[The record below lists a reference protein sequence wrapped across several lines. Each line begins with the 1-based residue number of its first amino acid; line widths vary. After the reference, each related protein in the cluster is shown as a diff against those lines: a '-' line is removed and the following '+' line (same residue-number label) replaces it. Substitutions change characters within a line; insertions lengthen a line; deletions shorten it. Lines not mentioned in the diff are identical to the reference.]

1 MSAKS
6 FRKIIH
12 VDMDAFFA
20 SVEQRDHPA
29 LRGKPIAVG
38 HAGARGVVAT
48 ASYEARKFGVRSAMP
63 SAKARELCPE
73 LIFVHSRMKHYQ
85 AVSKQV
91 RAIFE
96 RYTDIIEPVSIDEAF
111 LDVTDN
117 KIGATTGLEI
127 AKRIKKEIRE
137 ELGLV
142 ASAGVSYNKFLA
154 KIASDYRKPDG
165 LCVMLGL
172 VASAGVSYN
181 KFLAKI
187 ASDYRKPDGLCVI
200 HPDQALDFIDKL
212 PIEAFWGIGPATAK
226 RLHALGITTAPQLRA
241 VSLSRLTELFGKAG
255 LTYYNF
261 VRGIDDRQVTTH
273 RERKSVGCEETFG
286 RDIKGKAIDEA
297 LTSVINELAQRV
309 NRRKFKGK
317 RLTLKVR
324 FPDFTTLTRSGS
336 GHEVLDS
343 VEKITPLAYR
353 LLKNVTLPATG
364 IRLLGLS
371 VSKTEQEIREDHLA
385 KQMTL
390 F

>member
-1 MSAKS
+1 MASEKS
-6 FRKIIH
+6 YRKIIH

-48 ASYEARKFGVRSAMP
+48 ASYEARKFGVHSAMP
-63 SAKARELCPE
+63 SSQARERCPQ

-85 AVSKQV
+85 AVSRQV

-111 LDVTDN
+111 LDVTVN
-117 KIGATTGLEI
+117 KIGAQTGLEI

-137 ELGLV
+137 ELGL
-142 ASAGVSYNKFLA
+142 
-154 KIASDYRKPDG
+154 I
-165 LCVMLGL
+165 
-172 VASAGVSYN
+172 ASAGVSYN

-200 HPDQALDFIDKL
+200 HPDQALQFIDKL

-226 RLHALGITTAPQLRA
+226 RMHALGIDTAPKLREM
-241 VSLSRLTELFGKAG
+241 SLARLTELFGKAG

-261 VRGIDDRQVTTH
+261 VRGIDDREVVTH

-286 RDIKGKAIDEA
+286 HDIRGKEIDQA
-297 LTSVINELAQRV
+297 LKDVIEELTRRV
-309 NRRKFKGK
+309 TKTGFKGK

-324 FPDFTTLTRSGS
+324 FPDFTTVTRSGVS
-336 GHEVLDS
+336 AHLLDCA
-343 VEKITPLAYR
+343 ENIEPLAR
-353 LLKNVTLPATG
+353 QLLNNVTLPVTG
-364 IRLLGLS
+364 IRLMGLT
-371 VSKTEQEIREDHLA
+371 VSRTEKEIREDYLA
-385 KQMTL
+385 EQMKL
-390 F
+390 FD

>member
-1 MSAKS
+1 MATEKT

-48 ASYEARKFGVRSAMP
+48 ASYEARKFGVHSAMP
-63 SAKARELCPE
+63 SSKARELCPQ
-73 LIFVHSRMKHYQ
+73 LIFVHSRMRHYQ
-85 AVSKQV
+85 AVSRQV

-111 LDVTDN
+111 LDVTEN
-117 KIGATTGLEI
+117 KIGAATGLEI
-127 AKRIKKEIRE
+127 AQKIKKDIRE
-137 ELGLV
+137 ELGL
-142 ASAGVSYNKFLA
+142 
-154 KIASDYRKPDG
+154 I
-165 LCVMLGL
+165 
-172 VASAGVSYN
+172 ASAGVSYN

-200 HPDQALDFIDKL
+200 HPSQALEFIDKL

-226 RLHALGITTAPQLRA
+226 RLHALGIDSAPKLREM
-241 VSLSRLTELFGKAG
+241 SLARLTELFGKAG

-261 VRGIDDRQVTTH
+261 VRGIDDRDVVTH

-286 RDIKGKAIDEA
+286 RDIRGQAIHEA
-297 LTSVINELAQRV
+297 LKEVIEELVRRV
-309 NRRKFKGK
+309 TRRQFKGK

-324 FPDFTTLTRSGS
+324 FPDFTTVTRSTS
-336 GHEVLDS
+336 GTQYLDNANT
-343 VEKITPLAYR
+343 ITELAHR
-353 LLKNVTLPATG
+353 LMDNVTLPSTG
-364 IRLLGLS
+364 IRLLGLT
-371 VSKTEQEIREDHLA
+371 VSKTDQEVKDEYLVQ
-385 KQMTL
+385 QMRL
-390 F
+390 FE

>member
-1 MSAKS
+1 MATEKT

-48 ASYEARKFGVRSAMP
+48 ASYEARKFGVHSAMP
-63 SAKARELCPE
+63 SSKARELCPQ
-73 LIFVHSRMKHYQ
+73 LIFVHSRMRHYQ
-85 AVSKQV
+85 AVSRQV

-111 LDVTDN
+111 LDVTEN
-117 KIGATTGLEI
+117 KIGAATGLEI
-127 AKRIKKEIRE
+127 AQKIKKDIRE

-165 LCVMLGL
+165 LCV
-172 VASAGVSYN
+172 
-181 KFLAKI
+181 
-187 ASDYRKPDGLCVI
+187 I
-200 HPDQALDFIDKL
+200 HPSQALEFIDKL

-226 RLHALGITTAPQLRA
+226 RLHALGIDSAPKLREM
-241 VSLSRLTELFGKAG
+241 SLARLTELFGKAG

-261 VRGIDDRQVTTH
+261 VRGIDDRDVVTH

-286 RDIKGKAIDEA
+286 RDIRGQAIREA
-297 LTSVINELAQRV
+297 LKEVIEELVRRV
-309 NRRKFKGK
+309 TRRQFKGK

-324 FPDFTTLTRSGS
+324 FPDFTTVTRSTS
-336 GHEVLDS
+336 GTQYLDNANT
-343 VEKITPLAYR
+343 ITELAHR
-353 LLKNVTLPATG
+353 LMDNVTLPSTG
-364 IRLLGLS
+364 IRLLGLT
-371 VSKTEQEIREDHLA
+371 VSKTDQEVKDEYLVQ
-385 KQMTL
+385 QMRL
-390 F
+390 FE